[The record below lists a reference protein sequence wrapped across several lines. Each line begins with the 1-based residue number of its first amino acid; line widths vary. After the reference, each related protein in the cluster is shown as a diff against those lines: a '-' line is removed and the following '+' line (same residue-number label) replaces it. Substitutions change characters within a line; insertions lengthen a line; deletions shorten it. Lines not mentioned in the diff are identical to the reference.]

1 MLLSRAM
8 SRRQRVPPV
17 YSSWCTVQC
26 PFQCP
31 LFSVPYQCPLFNV
44 HFSMST
50 FQCALSMSTFQCTLF
65 NVHFSMCPFQCPLFS
80 VQFSMSTFQCPL
92 FNAVCKDSVCIV
104 CRCVSGK
111 RETDREQFIRIGILS
126 QGVES
131 DRYIEVQGAT
141 VDHNWDHN

>member
-31 LFSVPYQCPLFNV
+31 LFNV
-44 HFSMST
+44 YFSMST
-50 FQCALSMSTFQCTLF
+50 FQCPLF